1 MRPKIVIL
9 TLVVAI
15 ALVVLAVLV
24 KGVVG
29 GGASGEAKVP
39 EPRPEEP
46 ARSTTE
52 IQTVHPNSSN
62 TAAMLEQMRTAE
74 VDKELDQI
82 RELQA
87 AGSGS
92 QYATETLLHKTTHR
106 EPEVRKASVAALVQL
121 NATNAIPGLEQAISQ
136 IEDPR
141 EKVVFMDA
149 VSYLKLP
156 GVTDGAAPELAYATN
171 YPAPAMNSNA
181 VVPNPKFQPGTKKK
195 AGRSGRLVPGST
207 QPVAPESPAQTQ
219 PSAPAP
225 DAATP
230 AVPAPDAASPASPAP
245 DAVPQQ

>member
-9 TLVVAI
+9 ILAVAV
-15 ALVVLAVLV
+15 ALVALAALL

-29 GGASGEAKVP
+29 GGASGDAKVP

-52 IQTVHPNSSN
+52 IQTIHPNSSN

-92 QYATETLLHKTTHR
+92 QYATETLLNKTTHHER
-106 EPEVRKASVAALVQL
+106 EVRKASVDALVQL
-121 NATNAIPGLEQAISQ
+121 NATNAIPGLEQAISL

-141 EKVVFMDA
+141 EKVAFMDA
-149 VSYLKLP
+149 VAYLKLP
-156 GVTDGAAPELAYATN
+156 GVTDGAAPEPADATN
-171 YPAPAMNSNA
+171 NPARVKNSSA
-181 VVPNPKFQPGTKKK
+181 AVPNPKVPPKAKKK

-207 QPVAPESPAQTQ
+207 QPVAPASPAQSQ
-219 PSAPAP
+219 PASPAP

-230 AVPAPDAASPASPAP
+230 AVPAPDAVTPAAPAP

>member
-15 ALVVLAVLV
+15 ALVALAALV

-29 GGASGEAKVP
+29 GGSSGDAKVP
-39 EPRPEEP
+39 EPRPAEP
-46 ARSTTE
+46 ARSTPE
-52 IQTVHPNSSN
+52 IQAVHPNSSN

-82 RELQA
+82 RELQSG
-87 AGSGS
+87 GSAS
-92 QYATETLLHKTTHR
+92 QYATETLLNKTTHH
-106 EPEVRKASVAALVQL
+106 EPEVRKASVEALVQL
-121 NATNAIPGLEQAISQ
+121 NATNAIPGLEQAIGL

-141 EKVVFMDA
+141 EKVIFMDA

-156 GVTDGAAPELAYATN
+156 GVTDGAAPEMAYASN
-171 YPAPAMNSNA
+171 YPSPAKSSRP
-181 VVPNPKFQPGTKKK
+181 VVPNPKFQTGAKKK
-195 AGRSGRLVPGST
+195 AGRSGRLVPGSI
-207 QPVAPESPAQTQ
+207 QAVAPASPAQSQ
-219 PSAPAP
+219 PASPAP

-230 AVPAPDAASPASPAP
+230 AVPAPDAVTPAAPAP